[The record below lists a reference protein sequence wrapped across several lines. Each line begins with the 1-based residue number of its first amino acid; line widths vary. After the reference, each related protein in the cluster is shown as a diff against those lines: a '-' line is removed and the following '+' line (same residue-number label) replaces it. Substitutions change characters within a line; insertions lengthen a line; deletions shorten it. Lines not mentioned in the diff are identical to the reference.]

1 MTRELD
7 ALIEEATVDC
17 YNDHEQITGLF
28 TMIDEHLAL
37 PFDTELLGM
46 PVTATKVDLTI
57 EHEIVAICRR
67 DKHKQT
73 IPILDLRLPDPA
85 PDGAEWIEAY
95 RPLAPLTRSARAIA
109 FDHMASRQQ
118 VSIDLDAD
126 VAAILREHAA
136 QAHLSEGEIVD
147 CAIRAYDLRA
157 LLAQIRER
165 SDLDEDQALALAR
178 AELKAARAE
187 RDAA

>member
-1 MTRELD
+1 MDR
-7 ALIEEATVDC
+7 
-17 YNDHEQITGLF
+17 
-28 TMIDEHLAL
+28 
-37 PFDTELLGM
+37 
-46 PVTATKVDLTI
+46 
-57 EHEIVAICRR
+57 
-67 DKHKQT
+67 
-73 IPILDLRLPDPA
+73 RLP
-85 PDGAEWIEAY
+85 
-95 RPLAPLTRSARAIA
+95 PLAPLSTPVQAIG

-147 CAIRAYDLRA
+147 RAIRAYDMRS

-178 AELKAARAE
+178 EELKAARVE